1 MAAVNPVELTVRS
14 ESIQQAYT
22 LYRADR
28 FRVNRRYQRK
38 LVWSVEEKQR
48 LIDSI
53 VLALPLPLFLVAE
66 ISSEPDSPL
75 ELIDG
80 MQRMNAIF
88 AFIEQEFDYNGEY
101 FDLATLADTKALL
114 DAGELEQQT
123 PILDRSKS
131 VTIAN
136 YSLALSVFRA
146 SDPSSIDEVFRRIN
160 SGGRRLSK
168 QELRQAGTISPLAD
182 MVRRLASVIRRDTS
196 PGDSVPLRKM
206 PMLSISNRSLKY
218 GVNVTDIFW
227 VAQNILRRDD
237 VRESLDEQTI
247 LDILVDCL
255 VEPMSTT
262 NSQSRDAFYD
272 FTADPDQVETPAS
285 IIMSSRIEAVGAE
298 DVERRFLAVYDAIR
312 SVLDNSDQSFVKL
325 IGLPPSG
332 RGGRYFHAVFV
343 ALWEAMFVDTPTRTL
358 ADAEKAVKAFRGL
371 AASASTTSGGDW
383 AAEPKRQTINAFK
396 GILLPYMTIDTHAK
410 DFGQL
415 ASTSLLETI
424 LTNAR
429 VEQPPFDCKQG
440 LFSLNPNT
448 RKFDQGNFDKIVK
461 TFTAM
466 ANIGPGHTSYLLL
479 GAADDETDA
488 GVVKE
493 LDKISSYE
501 LAGFHIVGIGR
512 EAVLDGKN
520 LNDYWSWIIQRI
532 GTHPSLPSGFAKQ
545 LTREARLVSYKDAA
559 LGLFKVTAQS
569 APVFYG
575 TELYDREGSSTVAV
589 APGHAQFEL
598 YSRFSGVAQG
608 QTANV

>member
-1 MAAVNPVELTVRS
+1 MAVMNPVELTVRS

-114 DAGELEQQT
+114 DSGDLKQEQ
-123 PILDRSKS
+123 PVLDRSKS
-131 VTIAN
+131 VAIAN

-182 MVRRLASVIRRDTS
+182 MVRRLSSVIRQDTS

-206 PMLSISNRSLKY
+206 PLLSISNKSLKY

-272 FTADPDQVETPAS
+272 FTAESGQGESQAS
-285 IIMSSRIEAVGAE
+285 VTMTNRIAALGAE

-312 SVLDNSDQSFVKL
+312 GVLDASDKSFVKL

-343 ALWEAMFVDTPTRTL
+343 ALWEAMFVDTPTRTM
-358 ADAEKAVKAFRGL
+358 ADPAAAVSGFAGL
-371 AASASTTSGGDW
+371 ASAASTTSGGDW
-383 AAEPKRQTINAFK
+383 GAIPKRQTINAFK
-396 GILLPYMTIDTHAK
+396 GLLVPYMTVDTHEK

-415 ASTSLLETI
+415 ASTSFLETI

-440 LFSLNPNT
+440 LFTLNPNSSS

-466 ANIGPGHTSYLLL
+466 ANIGPGHTSYVLI
-479 GAADDETDA
+479 GAADDRQDA
-488 GVVKE
+488 EVIST
-493 LDKISSYE
+493 LDSVNTYD
-501 LAGFHIVGIGR
+501 LRGFHIVGLAR
-512 EAVLDGKN
+512 EAALAGKTM
-520 LNDYWSWIIQRI
+520 NDYWSWIIQRV
-532 GTHPSLPSGFAKQ
+532 GTQPSLPQGFAKQ
-545 LTREARLVSYKDAA
+545 LTRDARLVSYKDAA
-559 LGLFKVTAQS
+559 LGLFKITANS
-569 APVFYG
+569 EPVFYG
-575 TELYDREGSSTVAV
+575 AELYDREGSSTVAI
-589 APGHAQFEL
+589 APGTAQFEL
-598 YSRFSGVAQG
+598 YSRFSGATTG
-608 QTANV
+608 N